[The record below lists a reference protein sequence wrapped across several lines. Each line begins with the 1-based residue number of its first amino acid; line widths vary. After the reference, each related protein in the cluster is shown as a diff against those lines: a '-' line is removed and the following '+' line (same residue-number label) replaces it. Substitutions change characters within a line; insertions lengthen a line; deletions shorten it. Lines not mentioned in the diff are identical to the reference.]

1 MSITDPS
8 GPLNRPTHPDPLAIR
23 LTRLA
28 AALASRGAPGLSSW
42 ILERLFTTPRRY
54 AVPAHERDWMADARI
69 DHLELTGGMRIPLYH
84 WGYGPTVLLIHGMSG
99 RGSQMAILAAPL
111 VAAGFSVVT
120 FDAPG
125 HGAAPGGRFSL
136 PEYAQVVIQIAG
148 HLGPLAGVVAHSVGA
163 AAATLAL
170 GQGAKIG
177 RLVYFAPPEDMSD
190 HLFRLAG
197 FLGFSTRVAGRTQ
210 HRLETRLGVPM
221 EALRGRDIARSLTN
235 PLLVFH
241 DRGDGIVP
249 FRDGATLA
257 RYWPGACLIATE
269 GLGHSRILRD
279 PEALDRT
286 VDFLSGRQAGQD
298 TGCAQDVAA

>member
-1 MSITDPS
+1 MSGHAKAESLSLSLD
-8 GPLNRPTHPDPLAIR
+8 
-23 LTRLA
+23 
-28 AALASRGAPGLSSW
+28 AALSRA
-42 ILERLFTTPRRY
+42 ERR
-54 AVPAHERDWMADARI
+54 AVER
-69 DHLELTGGMRIPLYH
+69 HLE
-84 WGYGPTVLLIHGMSG
+84 
-99 RGSQMAILAAPL
+99 AC
-111 VAAGFSVVT
+111 
-120 FDAPG
+120 
-125 HGAAPGGRFSL
+125 
-136 PEYAQVVIQIAG
+136 PECRQRLDG
-148 HLGPLAGVVAHSVGA
+148 LRRVVAG
-163 AAATLAL
+163 L
-170 GQGAKIG
+170 G
-177 RLVYFAPPEDMSD
+177 RLQSAAPPEDMAD
-190 HLFRLAG
+190 QLFRLAG

-269 GLGHSRILRD
+269 DLGHSRILRD